1 MSEHSTRA
9 TPQSEASGPP
19 GPSSQKFRVTRR
31 GRRLR
36 RLVTGLAL
44 IMVVVTVS
52 GAAFLLYANHKID
65 SKGFACA
72 ACVAVAQPGS
82 GAPATP
88 FNVLVLGSDT
98 RAVLNGKDQAL
109 LDPTGVDRNG
119 GQRADTIAVVHVSP
133 ATGKAILVNVPRDL
147 RVPTPDGRGYEK
159 INAYYNNGPSSMVAA
174 VERLTG
180 LGINHYI
187 EVNFNSFRTIT
198 DALGGVN
205 IRFDRR
211 IVDPNSGLNQP
222 AGCNLLTGDQALAFV
237 RDRDTD
243 SDFGRIARQQL
254 FVKQMIAKVLTPG
267 TLLNPVKVA
276 SLVNLG
282 LGTVKHDSGL
292 NLHAMTSL
300 ALKFHSFSAK
310 NIDFRVLP
318 SAADPTPIAGQLY
331 VLENVP
337 EANALFAAIKNGTP
351 LPAYGKQASAQT
363 APSISPDA
371 VPVTV
376 LNGTTIPGLAYKVA
390 GQLAAKGYPVR
401 ATHNADNQNYRQT
414 VLYYTP
420 GHQAAAQFLGQ
431 TQFPGAQ
438 VMAIPA
444 QLQALIGTL
453 GVSNSSAVVVL
464 GPQAAG
470 SPGSAG
476 ASAAPSPS
484 PPANEPAGPPIPVAS
499 QSFASAC

>member
-1 MSEHSTRA
+1 MA
-9 TPQSEASGPP
+9 
-19 GPSSQKFRVTRR
+19 
-31 GRRLR
+31 
-36 RLVTGLAL
+36 
-44 IMVVVTVS
+44 VVTIS
-52 GAAFLLYANHKID
+52 GAAFLLYANHRID

-72 ACVAVAQPGS
+72 ACVAVDEG
-82 GAPATP
+82 GAPSKP

-109 LDPTGVDRNG
+109 LDPTRADQNSP
-119 GQRADTIAVVHVSP
+119 QRADTIALVHVNP
-133 ATGKAILVNVPRDL
+133 ATGKAILVNLPRDL
-147 RVPTPDGRGYEK
+147 RVPAPGGGYEK
-159 INAYYNNGPSSMVAA
+159 INAYYNNGASSMVAA

-180 LGINHYI
+180 LDVNHYI
-187 EVNFNSFRTIT
+187 EINFNSFRTIT
-198 DALGGVN
+198 DALGGVR
-205 IRFDRR
+205 IRFSRR

-267 TLLNPVKVA
+267 TLLNPVKMA

-292 NLHAMTSL
+292 NLQAMTSL
-300 ALKFHSFSAK
+300 ALRFHSFGSS

-318 SAADPTPIAGQLY
+318 SAADPTPINGQLY

-337 EANALFAAIKNGTP
+337 EATALFAAIKNGTP
-351 LPAYGKQASAQT
+351 LPDYGKQASAQST
-363 APSISPDA
+363 PSIAPDA

-401 ATHNADNQNYRQT
+401 ATHNADNQDYRQT
-414 VLYYTP
+414 VLYYTS
-420 GHQAAAQFLGQ
+420 GKQAAAQFLGQ
-431 TQFPGAQ
+431 AQFPGAQ
-438 VMAIPA
+438 VLAIPA

-453 GVSNSSAVVVL
+453 GASNSAAVVVL
-464 GPQAAG
+464 GPSAAG
-470 SPGSAG
+470 TAPTAG
-476 ASAAPSPS
+476 ASPAASPSPS
-484 PPANEPAGPPIPVAS
+484 ATLLPAGPPIPVAS
-499 QSFASAC
+499 QNFASPC